1 MFKAVKRFIYLLQ
14 LDNYSLGRFWHVI
27 VKKPFSAEQARQKII
42 WTPKLALIF
51 STALF
56 LQLAA
61 SYLIARPLVAHE
73 VYLGLFPIA
82 FLFLFILLSF
92 FHFLFLSLAVVALS
106 PLDYSVKGFLAA
118 RAKNKIRVQKD
129 LKIIGITGSYGKTTM
144 KEILATV
151 LSVKYKVL
159 KTPDSVNTPVGI
171 SRLILKDL
179 TADKE
184 IFIVEM
190 GAYRRGEIKAL
201 CEIATPDIAV
211 LTGINEAHLER
222 FGSIENT
229 IKAKFEIVE
238 NAKSDALIVLNND
251 NFFVRE
257 NYKFHLGTRGVDFY
271 KATERQ
277 LDYPAVPLLG
287 EYI

>member
-1 MFKAVKRFIYLLQ
+1 M
-14 LDNYSLGRFWHVI
+14 
-27 VKKPFSAEQARQKII
+27 
-42 WTPKLALIF
+42 
-51 STALF
+51 
-56 LQLAA
+56 
-61 SYLIARPLVAHE
+61 
-73 VYLGLFPIA
+73 
-82 FLFLFILLSF
+82 
-92 FHFLFLSLAVVALS
+92 
-106 PLDYSVKGFLAA
+106 
-118 RAKNKIRVQKD
+118 
-129 LKIIGITGSYGKTTM
+129 
-144 KEILATV
+144 
-151 LSVKYKVL
+151 
-159 KTPDSVNTPVGI
+159 
-171 SRLILKDL
+171 
-179 TADKE
+179 
-184 IFIVEM
+184 EM

-287 EYI
+287 EYIWGTINACVIIAKKLGMNDQEILRGIAKIKPVPHRLEKIENPNGITIIDDSYNGNPDGVKEAIKVLGKFEGRRKIYITPGLVEAGERIKTVHNSIGESLNPVADLVILIKNSVTPFIAEKLDPKKVIWFESAQEAHASLPNILKSGDVILFQNDWPDNYI